1 MSRVLRL
8 KSKFWVQAYVRAR
21 NAAGAFATVVH
32 RGDEDFGVIWV
43 RLNRLDGT
51 SEIFAPAPEP
61 LGGDP
66 DERPERRFVLQHK
79 GPSISDAEADELI
92 RRQRTFDSDF
102 WLVEVED
109 RSGAHGLDLSP

>member
-1 MSRVLRL
+1 MRL

-51 SEIFAPAPEP
+51 SVLFAPAPQP
-61 LGGDP
+61 LDAV
-66 DERPERRFVLQHK
+66 DDSAERRFVRQHK
-79 GPSISDAEADELI
+79 SDSITDAEAEELI
-92 RRQRTFDSDF
+92 RRQRSFDSDF

-109 RSGAHGLDLSP
+109 RAGVHGLDLAV

>member
-1 MSRVLRL
+1 MRL

-21 NAAGAFATVVH
+21 NAAGAFATVVY

-51 SEIFAPAPEP
+51 SSVFAPAPEP
-61 LGGDP
+61 LDIDP
-66 DERPERRFVLQHK
+66 NERPERRFVRQHK
-79 GPSISDAEADELI
+79 GEAIADADADELI
-92 RRQRTFDSDF
+92 RRQRSFDSDF

-109 RSGAHGLDLSP
+109 RSAVHGLDLVS

>member
-1 MSRVLRL
+1 MRL

-51 SEIFAPAPEP
+51 SVLFAPAPQP
-61 LGGDP
+61 LGAEDDGAS
-66 DERPERRFVLQHK
+66 ERRFVRQHK
-79 GPSISDAEADELI
+79 SDAIADSEADDLI
-92 RRQRTFDSDF
+92 RRQRSFDSDF

-109 RSGAHGLDLSP
+109 RAGVHGLDLAL